1 MYEGQLKS
9 TTNMSM
15 GMSMTMNTI
24 ENLQIFQEQYNVMKQ
39 VTDVQSA
46 AFGQVD
52 MNKFLDLNDR
62 MQDMREDMDDLNEMI
77 MDSMNLDIDMDEDEL
92 DRELASFQAAALPSS
107 IPSQPASQIPG
118 QAMGQSTFP
127 SMSDIDSQLNNL

>member
-1 MYEGQLKS
+1 
-9 TTNMSM
+9 MSM

-39 VTDVQSA
+39 VTDAQSA

>member
-1 MYEGQLKS
+1 MYEGQLKT

-24 ENLQIFQEQYNVMKQ
+24 ENLQMFQEQYNVMKQ
-39 VTDVQSA
+39 VTDAQNA
-46 AFGQVD
+46 AFKQVD

-77 MDSMNLDIDMDEDEL
+77 VDSMNLDIDMDEEEL
-92 DRELASFQAAALPSS
+92 DRELASFQTAALPNS
-107 IPSQPASQIPG
+107 IPSQSASQVPG
-118 QAMGQSTFP
+118 QAMSQSTFP

>member
-1 MYEGQLKS
+1 MYEGQLKT

-24 ENLQIFQEQYNVMKQ
+24 ENLQMFQEQYNVMKQ
-39 VTDVQSA
+39 VTDAQNA
-46 AFGQVD
+46 AFKQVD

-77 MDSMNLDIDMDEDEL
+77 VDSMNLDIDMDE
-92 DRELASFQAAALPSS
+92 
-107 IPSQPASQIPG
+107 
-118 QAMGQSTFP
+118 
-127 SMSDIDSQLNNL
+127 

>member
-1 MYEGQLKS
+1 
-9 TTNMSM
+9 MSM